1 MESQDSKVPR
11 KAQRDVHLSLIIPR
25 FSVGKCACSIKFTC
39 NPKSVIA
46 VFIVIYGHVQSGKN
60 FESPNIDRC
69 SQLRLNKATFCFSVL
84 ALIVF
89 CCCCS
94 VTNLCLT
101 LCDSMHCCTPGFP
114 VLQCHFCD
122 LGSGKLFSY
131 LCFLLM
137 ISLFKI
143 TLKKQVEVLS
153 SVPKCR
159 KL

>member
-1 MESQDSKVPR
+1 M
-11 KAQRDVHLSLIIPR
+11 SLIIPR